1 MKILDD
7 NIRAIPDF
15 PKKGI
20 IFRDITPLLS
30 NPASFKA
37 ATDALCELAIKTD
50 CNKIVAI
57 ESRGFLF
64 GSAMAY
70 KLNMPL
76 VIVRKPGKLPWKK
89 LREEYSLEYG
99 TDAIEIHED
108 SITTSDK
115 VVIVDDLL
123 ATGGTAHACANLIR
137 KAGGSVSSFLFV
149 VELEGLGGREALS
162 DSVQSLIR
170 YKEE

>member
-1 MKILDD
+1 MKILED

-30 NPASFKA
+30 NPEAFKIT
-37 ATDALCELAIKTD
+37 TDALCELALKSG
-50 CNKIVAI
+50 CNKIAAI

-89 LREEYSLEYG
+89 IREEYSLEYG

-108 SITTSDK
+108 SITKSDK

-123 ATGGTAHACANLIR
+123 ATGGTAEACARLVK
-137 KAGGSVSSFLFV
+137 KAGGSVDSFLFV
-149 VELEGLGGREALS
+149 VELEGLGGREKLS
-162 DSVQSLIR
+162 APVQSLIR